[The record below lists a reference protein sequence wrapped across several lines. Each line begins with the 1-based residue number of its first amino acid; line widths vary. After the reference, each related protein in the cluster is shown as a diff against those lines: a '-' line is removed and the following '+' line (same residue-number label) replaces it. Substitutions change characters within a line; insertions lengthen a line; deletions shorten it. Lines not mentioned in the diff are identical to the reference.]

1 MEERLPKQIEKDES
15 LPFRI
20 MDSLDDEMIIQELE
34 GRLPEILTYHF
45 KDRGQEIWG
54 LSKAGVDEA
63 KGELARQGECIRE
76 LEANFVEKE
85 EEVFFTVKAGRYIV
99 SRDGKEILLDT
110 AFGFKRQSK
119 KFPSGAINPF
129 WFEQSGIKAARNAS
143 LRLIPKSI
151 VQAVIE
157 HAKQK
162 GKVKDIS
169 DDDMAKFKK
178 ESEVKF
184 AEYHDR
190 IMKIENIFELKNW
203 WKKHYQEMKD
213 NLLPEHFTM
222 LVQLKDELKT
232 KFEETK

>member
-1 MEERLPKQIEKDES
+1 MEGLPKQIEKDES

-63 KGELARQGECIRE
+63 KGELGKQGECIRE
-76 LEANFVEKE
+76 LEVNFTEKE
-85 EEVFFTVKAGRYIV
+85 EEVFFTVKAGRYVI
-99 SRDGKEILLDT
+99 SRDGREILLDT
-110 AFGFKRQSK
+110 AFGFKRQPK
-119 KFPSGAINPF
+119 KYTSGSLNPF
-129 WFEQSGIKAARNAS
+129 WFEQGGIKASRNAS
-143 LRLIPKSI
+143 MRLIPKTI

-157 HAKQK
+157 NAKQK

-169 DDDMAKFKK
+169 NDDMAKFKK